1 MLVAR
6 EVLVV
11 RGGVLGARDASG
23 SMDAF
28 GAGEVLGDGE
38 VLIPFQRNE
47 MYLYTHLCACVLTVT
62 FNCHGTVEQ
71 LHFTRT
77 RLFIGKCVLSLKQNH
92 LRVDIAECRILTIKT
107 FVCNFTYIQ
116 CYGQATI
123 AHTHVCV
130 PEQSFYLL
138 SFQCAN

>member
-38 VLIPFQRNE
+38 VLVPFQRNE
-47 MYLYTHLCACVLTVT
+47 MYLYTHLCACVLTVA
-62 FNCHGTVEQ
+62 FNCHGTWSNC
-71 LHFTRT
+71 T
-77 RLFIGKCVLSLKQNH
+77 SLE
-92 LRVDIAECRILTIKT
+92 LD
-107 FVCNFTYIQ
+107 
-116 CYGQATI
+116 
-123 AHTHVCV
+123 
-130 PEQSFYLL
+130 S
-138 SFQCAN
+138 S